1 MKLELSD
8 LVSAFL
14 PLWKIKTT
22 KLLFVVH
29 IFIRALNKSLSLVQI
44 NAFFKK
50 IVVHLN
56 VGSLNT
62 VALQC
67 DICVPEIN

>member
-1 MKLELSD
+1 MKLELSG
-8 LVSAFL
+8 LVSVFL
-14 PLWKIKTT
+14 LLWKIKTT

-29 IFIRALNKSLSLVQI
+29 VFNKSLSLVQI
-44 NAFFKK
+44 NVFSKN
-50 IVVHLN
+50 VVHLN

>member
-44 NAFFKK
+44 NAFLKK
-50 IVVHLN
+50 L
-56 VGSLNT
+56 
-62 VALQC
+62 
-67 DICVPEIN
+67 